1 MSHNE
6 NANLCRVRTRTTAGG
21 LEIVITRRP
30 VRETHIDATP
40 GKRRRLSKPHC
51 QSINT
56 CATHV
61 SLMFAE
67 IPKMATPHE
76 RQVVQN
82 LRLELAHARH
92 NGGAAPIEADY
103 SVGFPKTYNS
113 K

>member
-1 MSHNE
+1 MVIS
-6 NANLCRVRTRTTAGG
+6 CRLVRK
-21 LEIVITRRP
+21 
-30 VRETHIDATP
+30 THIDATS
-40 GKRRRLSKPHC
+40 GIKIRLSKPHC
-51 QSINT
+51 QSTDT

-67 IPKMATPHE
+67 IPEMATPHE

-92 NGGAAPIEADY
+92 DGGAAPIEPDY

>member
-1 MSHNE
+1 MVIS
-6 NANLCRVRTRTTAGG
+6 CRLVRKTHVDAPSGIK
-21 LEIVITRRP
+21 LRP
-30 VRETHIDATP
+30 
-40 GKRRRLSKPHC
+40 SKPHC
-51 QSINT
+51 QSTDT

-67 IPKMATPHE
+67 IPKTATPHE
-76 RQVVQN
+76 KQVVQN

-92 NGGAAPIEADY
+92 DGGAAPIEADY

>member
-1 MSHNE
+1 MSHSE
-6 NANLCRVRTRTTAGG
+6 NTNLCRICTTAGG
-21 LEIVITRRP
+21 LGMVINCRIVRK
-30 VRETHIDATP
+30 THIDATS
-40 GKRRRLSKPHC
+40 GIKLRLSKPHC
-51 QSINT
+51 QSTDT

-67 IPKMATPHE
+67 IPEMATPHE
-76 RQVVQN
+76 RQVVRN

-92 NGGAAPIEADY
+92 DGGAAPIEPDY